1 MNTSKESNF
10 KNLPQLLDYFKDEA
24 TCKSYLEQQRW
35 GGHVTCP
42 HCGHEKV
49 YRTNRGFKCAS
60 KDCYKKFT
68 VTVGTIF
75 ENTKISLRLWFAAIY
90 LCTAHKKGVSSC
102 QIARDLGVH
111 QSSAWF
117 ILHRVREML
126 RTKAPQMLSG
136 IVEADETY
144 IGSKAKNWTKQK
156 REAIRKL
163 QLGTGYVHKRPVIGF
178 LQRGGEVKTVVM
190 PSAKVNGKSVKPLV
204 YANVKAGSILMTDQ
218 QGGYFGLNKTYQHEV
233 LVKDRGEYVRGDF
246 HTNSIEGFWSHLKRS
261 IIGVYHQVSVKHL
274 SRYCDE
280 ISYRYNSRESKDT
293 ERFEFVLTHSEGRLK
308 YTELTAH

>member
-35 GGHVTCP
+35 GGHVNCP
-42 HCGHEKV
+42 HCNHEKV

-60 KDCYKKFT
+60 PKCYKKFT

-102 QIARDLGVH
+102 QIARDLGIH

-117 ILHRVREML
+117 VLHRVREML
-126 RTKAPQMLSG
+126 RKKAPQMLTG
-136 IVEADETY
+136 IVEVDESFVGGKA
-144 IGSKAKNWTKQK
+144 INWHKAK
-156 REAIRKL
+156 RKL
-163 QLGTGYVHKRPVIGF
+163 MEKRGLGYKHKTPVVGF
-178 LQRGGEVKTVVM
+178 LQRGGKVVTVVVEDGRI
-190 PSAKVNGKSVKPLV
+190 SGTFLKPIV
-204 YANVKAGSILMTDQ
+204 RKNVEEGSILMSDQ
-218 QGGYFGLNKTYQHEV
+218 FGAYYGLNKYFQHEV
-233 LVKDRGEYVRGDF
+233 LNKAQGEYLRGDF
-246 HTNSIEGFWSHLKRS
+246 HTNNLEGFWSHLKRA
-261 IIGVYHQVSVKHL
+261 IIGVFHQVSVKHL

-280 ISYRYNSRESKDT
+280 VSYRFNSRESKDT

-308 YTELTAH
+308 YADLTKC

>member
-10 KNLPQLLDYFKDEA
+10 KNLPQLLDFFKDEA

-60 KDCYKKFT
+60 PKCYKKFT

-102 QIARDLGVH
+102 QLARDLGIH

-117 ILHRVREML
+117 VLHRVREML
-126 RTKAPQMLSG
+126 RKKAPQMLSG
-136 IVEADETY
+136 MVEGDEAY
-144 IGSKAKNWTKQK
+144 IGGKEKFKHRSKHTPDTRGRSIKTKAVVLGLIERGGKVKAIKVDDSKQSTMQPL
-156 REAIRKL
+156 IRKH
-163 QLGTGYVHKRPVIGF
+163 V
-178 LQRGGEVKTVVM
+178 
-190 PSAKVNGKSVKPLV
+190 AKGSRLV
-204 YANVKAGSILMTDQ
+204 TDEWTAYQ
-218 QGGYFGLNKTYQHEV
+218 GLNLHYAHCVIRHRDKQ
-233 LVKDRGEYVRGDF
+233 YVVGDI
-246 HTNSIEGFWSHLKRS
+246 HTNNIENFWSHLKRA
-261 IIGVYHQVSVKHL
+261 IIGVYHQVSTKHL
-274 SRYCDE
+274 ARYCDE
-280 ISYRYNSRESKDT
+280 VSYRFNSRESKDT
-293 ERFEFVLTHSEGRLK
+293 ERFEFVLTHSEGRLR
-308 YTELTAH
+308 YTDLTGE